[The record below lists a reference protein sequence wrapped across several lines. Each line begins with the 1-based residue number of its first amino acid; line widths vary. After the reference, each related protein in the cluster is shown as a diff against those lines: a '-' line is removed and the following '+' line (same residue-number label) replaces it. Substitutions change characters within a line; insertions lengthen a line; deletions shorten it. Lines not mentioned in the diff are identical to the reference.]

1 LKIEFK
7 KVSKQFF
14 LSRKRELTV
23 FDGLDLVIEDGSFV
37 VIIGESGCGK
47 STLLELI
54 SGLTLPCE
62 GTILADHKPI
72 NTASPA
78 RTLLF
83 QHPSLLPWLTVEE
96 NINFGCKIRGDTY
109 KLSQRTHELIE
120 LIGLQEFKDTHPPEL
135 SIGMAQ
141 RVSLARALIGDP
153 RVLLLDEP
161 FASLDLVN
169 RTRLQENL
177 VQTWQTQ
184 KFTAILVTHDIDE
197 AVNLGQKIIFMGGQ
211 PASITSSIAIDL
223 PYPRDVTDARFF
235 EAKREVL
242 EKLHHSILSPE
253 PSRTP
258 Q

>member
-1 LKIEFK
+1 MKIELK
-7 KVSKQFF
+7 KVSKRFF
-14 LSRKRELTV
+14 LSQDRELTV
-23 FDGLDLVIEDGSFV
+23 FDGLNLVIEDGSFV

-54 SGLTLPCE
+54 SGLTFPCE
-62 GTILADHKPI
+62 GTILADHKPVEC
-72 NTASPA
+72 ASPA

-96 NINFGCKIRGDTY
+96 NISFGCKLRGDTY
-109 KLSQRTHELIE
+109 KLAQRTHELID
-120 LIGLQEFKDTHPPEL
+120 LIGLKEFKHVHPPEL

-169 RTRLQENL
+169 RTRLQEKL
-177 VQTWQTQ
+177 IQTWQEQ
-184 KFTAILVTHDIDE
+184 KFTTILVTHDIDE
-197 AVNLGQKIIFMGGQ
+197 AVSLGQKIIFMGGQ
-211 PASITSSIAIDL
+211 PSSMTSSITIDL
-223 PYPRDVTDARFF
+223 PYPRVMTDTRFF
-235 EAKREVL
+235 DAKREVL
-242 EKLHHSILSPE
+242 EKLHNTILS
-253 PSRTP
+253 SDTSGIS